1 MPKWQN
7 EPKKKL
13 KWKKNIFLTQPNFHS
28 KIVFSFQL
36 FRVQFVTYTKLVQW
50 SRLSTTAM
58 GVLGLILGANWRFLF
73 CPFADSETNGN
84 NLWERNTRYQ
94 RQVIELLSR
103 QHTDWTHY
111 FPAARTILFYKFTDL
126 IGSGKL
132 IIMQTLKKKH
142 HPQRESKLRIG

>member
-1 MPKWQN
+1 VTKWTQKKVKM
-7 EPKKKL
+7 KKKQHFFNSAEFPF
-13 KWKKNIFLTQPNFHS
+13 KNR
-28 KIVFSFQL
+28 FSFQL
-36 FRVQFVTYTKLVQW
+36 FWVQFVTYTKLVQW

-73 CPFADSETNGN
+73 CPFAGSETNGN

-111 FPAARTILFYKFTDL
+111 FPAARIILFYKFTDL